1 MENLKNIQILIFDMD
16 GTLYRHDGDAGTFK
30 NSSLHKKVI
39 LNSLQFVLQ
48 REGGSLQVAQ
58 EIIDQGLKDSIGISN
73 VLSKRYGIKRSDYFD
88 IAWNINPGE
97 IIKEF
102 DIQRD
107 TVVRLNKAGK
117 RLFLLTGAP
126 RIWMENVMTDLG
138 LSEVFER
145 KFNGEMFGK
154 KDEIFDSLAKEF
166 DPKTLL
172 SVGDQFE
179 SDLAPAQKVGMNI
192 FQVKKPDDLLK
203 LI

>member
-1 MENLKNIQILIFDMD
+1 MD
-16 GTLYRHDGDAGTFK
+16 GTLYRHDGEAGTFK
-30 NSSLHKKVI
+30 NSSLHKKVV

-73 VLSKRYGIKRSDYFD
+73 VLSKRYGINRSDYFD
-88 IAWNINPGE
+88 IAWNINPRE

-102 DIQRD
+102 DIQKD

-126 RIWMENVMTDLG
+126 RIWMENVITDLG

-166 DPKTLL
+166 DPKTVL

-179 SDLAPAQKVGMNI
+179 SDLAPAQKLGMNI
-192 FQVKKPDDLLK
+192 FQVKEPGDLLK

>member
-1 MENLKNIQILIFDMD
+1 MKEFTQSKIYIFDMD
-16 GTLYRHDGDAGTFK
+16 GTLYKHDGDAGTFK

-48 REGGSLQVAQ
+48 KEGGSVQVAQ

-73 VLSKRYGIKRSDYFD
+73 VLSKRYGINRSDYFD
-88 IAWNINPGE
+88 ITWNINPKE

-102 DIQRD
+102 EIQRD
-107 TVVRLNKAGK
+107 TVLKLNKLGK

-126 RIWMENVMTDLG
+126 KVWMENVMAELDLN
-138 LSEVFER
+138 EIFER

-154 KDEIFDSLAKEF
+154 KDEIFELLAKEF
-166 DPKTLL
+166 DPKTIL
-172 SVGDQFE
+172 SIGDQFD
-179 SDLAPAQKVGMNI
+179 SDLAPAQNLGMNI
-192 FQVKKPDDLLK
+192 FQVTDPRDLLK